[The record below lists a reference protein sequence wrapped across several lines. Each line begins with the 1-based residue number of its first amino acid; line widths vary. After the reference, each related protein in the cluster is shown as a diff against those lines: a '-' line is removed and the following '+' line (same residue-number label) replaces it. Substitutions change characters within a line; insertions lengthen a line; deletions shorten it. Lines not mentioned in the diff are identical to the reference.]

1 MRILRAMEEESMEQ
15 FELERVATEI
25 GTMLVVTDAEGR
37 LRALDWV
44 DYEARMRDLLRK
56 QVGAVTLVER
66 TEPSAARTALER
78 YMQGDLKALDA
89 LEVVHGGTPF
99 QRRVWAA
106 LRAIP
111 IGQTISYGELAK
123 RLDMPTAARAVGLAN
138 GQNAIGIVVPCHRVI
153 GANSKLTGYAGG
165 LERKR
170 WLLEH
175 ERA

>member
-1 MRILRAMEEESMEQ
+1 MHQ
-15 FELERVATEI
+15 FELERVPTPI
-25 GTMLVVTDAEGR
+25 GTMLVVTDTEGR

-56 QVGAVTLVER
+56 QVGEVTLVER
-66 TEPSAARTALER
+66 VEASGARLALER
-78 YMQGDLKALDA
+78 YMAGDLQALDA
-89 LEVVHGGTPF
+89 LEVTHGGTPF

-111 IGQTISYGELAK
+111 VGQTISYGELAK

-153 GANSKLTGYAGG
+153 GANSQLTGYAGG

-170 WLLEH
+170 WLLDH